1 MLGLNPG
8 LKEITHS
15 ITGGSIA
22 AQGMFHP
29 SAPSGRLLISLR
41 RLLDAIHMCQS
52 CLRNLLLLYRRGL
65 DSNLWPRLS
74 VSLHSSQRA

>member
-22 AQGMFHP
+22 AQGMIHL
-29 SAPSGRLLISLR
+29 SASSGRLLISLR
-41 RLLDAIHMCQS
+41 RLLDAVHMCQS
-52 CLRNLLLLYRRGL
+52 CLRNLLLLYRGCL
-65 DSNLWPRLS
+65 DSNLWPRFS
-74 VSLHSSQRA
+74 ISLHPSQRA